1 MIEIDDLAVCL
12 GEFRLKEIAL
22 CIEEG
27 AFFALMGPTGSGK
40 TVLLEA
46 IAGLVPIQGGSI
58 RLRDR
63 DITRLPPEKRGIGL
77 MYQDYALFPHLTVA
91 GNITFGLRY
100 GKHDSRKA
108 KDRFATLVD
117 ALDIGHVLQRFPET
131 LSGGELQ
138 RAALAR
144 ALIVEPRV
152 VLLDEPLSALDPN
165 FREEIRSMLG
175 EIHRNLG
182 VTFVMVT
189 HDFSEALSLASR
201 AAVMH
206 DGMIRQI
213 GTVQEIFRKPTSAFV
228 ADFVGMKNVFAATFE
243 TSAARI
249 GPLALQVPGRPA
261 NGTGY
266 VAIRPED
273 IALSLPVAEAK
284 NGNCLPGVVRGIV
297 DQGVFY
303 EVHVSAGDYPFRAAV
318 TKSAAFDLS
327 LAVGMTVHLSFP
339 PQAVHIF

>member
-1 MIEIDDLAVCL
+1 VIEINDLAVCL
-12 GEFRLKEIAL
+12 GEFRLREITL
-22 CIEEG
+22 SIEEG

-46 IAGLVPIQGGSI
+46 IAGLVPIQSGSI
-58 RLRDR
+58 RLKQR
-63 DITRLPPEKRGIGL
+63 DITRLPPEKRGVGI

-100 GKHDSRKA
+100 GAHDGHKA
-108 KDRFATLVD
+108 EKRFATLVD
-117 ALDIGHVLQRFPET
+117 ALGIGHVLQRYPET

-165 FREEIRSMLG
+165 FREDIRAMLG
-175 EIHRNLG
+175 EIHHSLG

-189 HDFSEALSLASR
+189 HDFAEALSLASR

-206 DGMIRQI
+206 DGMIRQV
-213 GTVQEIFRKPTSAFV
+213 GTVKEIFRKPTSSFV

-243 TSAARI
+243 PSMARI
-249 GPLALQVPGRPA
+249 GPLALQVPDRPA
-261 NGTGY
+261 NGAGY

-273 IALSLPVAEAK
+273 IALCLPAAEVK
-284 NGNCLPGVVRGIV
+284 NGNCVPGVVTGIV
-297 DQGVFY
+297 DQGFFY
-303 EVHVSAGDYPFRAAV
+303 EIRVSSDNQPFCTVV

-327 LAVGMTVHLSFP
+327 LAVGMAVHLSFP
-339 PQAVHIF
+339 PQAVHVF

>member
-1 MIEIDDLAVCL
+1 MIEINDLAVCL
-12 GEFRLKEIAL
+12 GEFRLRGITL
-22 CIEEG
+22 SIEEG

-58 RLRDR
+58 HLKQR
-63 DITRLPPEKRGIGL
+63 DITRLPPEKRGIGI

-100 GKHDSRKA
+100 GARDGHKAEKHFS
-108 KDRFATLVD
+108 TLVD
-117 ALDIGHVLQRFPET
+117 ALGIDHVLQRYPET

-165 FREEIRSMLG
+165 FREDIRAMLG
-175 EIHRNLG
+175 EIHHSLG
-182 VTFVMVT
+182 VTFVIVT
-189 HDFSEALSLASR
+189 HDFAEALSLASR

-206 DGMIRQI
+206 DGTIRQV
-213 GTVQEIFRKPTSAFV
+213 GTIQDIFRKPTSSFV
-228 ADFVGMKNVFAATFE
+228 ADFVGMKNIFAATFE
-243 TSAARI
+243 QNAAR
-249 GPLALQVPGRPA
+249 LDQFALQVMGRPV
-261 NGTGY
+261 NGGGHI
-266 VAIRPED
+266 AIRPED
-273 IALSLPVAEAK
+273 ITLSLSAGTALD
-284 NGNCLPGVVRGIV
+284 GNCVPGVVTGIV
-297 DQGVFY
+297 DQGIFY
-303 EVHVSAGDYPFRAAV
+303 EVRVSAGDQLFCTVV

-327 LAVGMTVHLSFP
+327 LAVGMSVHLSFP
-339 PQAVHIF
+339 PQAVHVF